1 MNKALFGPKDS
12 ICIETEED
20 FLNSK
25 QNAYISPYIPTI
37 TADERKSVD
46 YNKNPILLVYL
57 RKFITRLKQSISFNY
72 VQLLKDYH
80 YSLLSDPS
88 CHFKEDPKPESLY
101 LNLLKKLIISPYHPI
116 RLLWSVFLLLFLIFS
131 FVYIPMEISFDFFG
145 PFTDGFHI
153 VGIIMLSFDIS
164 ISLITGTF
172 SNGSLLLDPTKTCM
186 NYMKTMFCMDILG
199 LLSMVYGL
207 IYQSYQAELPMSDLG
222 KLFIYCKISKL
233 SWIIRTLSN
242 YFKIEH
248 KYKSYVDLIKVMGTS
263 LMIAHVIAC
272 LWHMIAELDTNK
284 NWINASN
291 LQNDQWSMR
300 YVYSIYWAITTMMTV
315 GYGDIVPKNPVEI
328 VFAIVVIIFGCVV
341 YGYNLNTIGI
351 VVHEISKNEN
361 QFNADLQTINSF
373 MNRKKIDNNLQT
385 RVQEYLHF
393 KRTEKLV
400 IKAEEETKI
409 IESLSESLRNEL
421 LVGAYGEIFKK
432 SPLLVKYFS
441 QKSLTKVISIIKEMN
456 FVPGDEIY
464 EVLI

>member
-1 MNKALFGPKDS
+1 
-12 ICIETEED
+12 
-20 FLNSK
+20 
-25 QNAYISPYIPTI
+25 
-37 TADERKSVD
+37 
-46 YNKNPILLVYL
+46 
-57 RKFITRLKQSISFNY
+57 
-72 VQLLKDYH
+72 
-80 YSLLSDPS
+80 
-88 CHFKEDPKPESLY
+88 
-101 LNLLKKLIISPYHPI
+101 
-116 RLLWSVFLLLFLIFS
+116 
-131 FVYIPMEISFDFFG
+131 
-145 PFTDGFHI
+145 
-153 VGIIMLSFDIS
+153 
-164 ISLITGTF
+164 
-172 SNGSLLLDPTKTCM
+172 
-186 NYMKTMFCMDILG
+186 
-199 LLSMVYGL
+199 
-207 IYQSYQAELPMSDLG
+207 
-222 KLFIYCKISKL
+222 
-233 SWIIRTLSN
+233 
-242 YFKIEH
+242 
-248 KYKSYVDLIKVMGTS
+248 
-263 LMIAHVIAC
+263 MIAG
-272 LWHMIAELDTNK
+272 LDHNK

-315 GYGDIVPKNPVEI
+315 GYGDIVPKNSVEI

-400 IKAEEETKI
+400 IKADEETKI